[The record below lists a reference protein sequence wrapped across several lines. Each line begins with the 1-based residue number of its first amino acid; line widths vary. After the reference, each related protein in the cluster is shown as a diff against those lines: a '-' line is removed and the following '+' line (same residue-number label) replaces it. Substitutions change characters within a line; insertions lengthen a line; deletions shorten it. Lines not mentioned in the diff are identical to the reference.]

1 MNATKG
7 TNRLILDDMRWYLM
21 IFSSITLM
29 LTVVYLAIGFI
40 FDVTYTT
47 QLFGPMYGGICA
59 FAIAGIITLFPVAI
73 GMGSTRIQFMKSF
86 YIISVWM
93 VVGTITILN
102 VIYFIMHL
110 LHEYGTLGVTF
121 YQPGMLYS
129 SEYHFFSY
137 LWLDLMIG
145 FLVLGLSIFS
155 TVCWIR
161 LGMRNFFV
169 LFFGVSLIVTLV
181 IVLSDLSVWFQWFA
195 NVNLIALFTALGV
208 IGGALLLSTYPMM
221 KNAPLTMK
229 GRKEG

>member
-102 VIYFIMHL
+102 VIYFITHL
-110 LHEYGTLGVTF
+110 LLEYGTLRVTF

-137 LWLDLMIG
+137 LWIDLMIG

-161 LGMRNFFV
+161 LGMRNFFS
-169 LFFGVSLIVTLV
+169 LFFGFSLIVTLV
-181 IVLSDLSVWFQWFA
+181 IALSDLSMWVQWFT
-195 NVNLIALFTALGV
+195 NVNLIALVTALGA

-221 KNAPLTMK
+221 KNTPLTMK
-229 GRKEG
+229 GRKD

>member
-1 MNATKG
+1 MNAAKG
-7 TNRLILDDMRWYLM
+7 TNRLILDDMRLYLI
-21 IFSSITLM
+21 IFSSIALM
-29 LTVVYLAIGFI
+29 LTIVYLAIGFI

-47 QLFGPMYGGICA
+47 QLFGPMYGGICT
-59 FAIAGIITLFPVAI
+59 FAIAGILTLFPVAI
-73 GMGSTRIQFMKSF
+73 GMGSTRTQFMKSF

-110 LHEYGTLGVTF
+110 LHEYGTLSVTF
-121 YQPGMLYS
+121 YQPGMLHSNQYQ
-129 SEYHFFSY
+129 FFPY
-137 LWLDLMIG
+137 LWIDLMTG
-145 FLVLGLSIFS
+145 FLVLGLSIFI

-169 LFFGVSLIVTLV
+169 MLFGVGLIITL
-181 IVLSDLSVWFQWFA
+181 IFTLSNLSEFMLWIA
-195 NVNLIALFTALGV
+195 GVNRMGVFTALGV

-229 GRKEG
+229 GRKD

>member
-129 SEYHFFSY
+129 SEYHFFPIY
-137 LWLDLMIG
+137 
-145 FLVLGLSIFS
+145 GLI
-155 TVCWIR
+155 
-161 LGMRNFFV
+161 
-169 LFFGVSLIVTLV
+169 
-181 IVLSDLSVWFQWFA
+181 
-195 NVNLIALFTALGV
+195 
-208 IGGALLLSTYPMM
+208 
-221 KNAPLTMK
+221 
-229 GRKEG
+229 

>member
-1 MNATKG
+1 MNSVKG

-21 IFSSITLM
+21 IFSFITLM

-40 FDVTYTT
+40 FDIAYTT
-47 QLFGPMYGGICA
+47 QLCGPMYGGICA
-59 FAIAGIITLFPVAI
+59 FAIAGIVTLFPVAI
-73 GMGSTRIQFMKSF
+73 GIGSTRIQFMKSF

-93 VVGTITILN
+93 VIGTITILN
-102 VIYFIMHL
+102 IIYFITHL
-110 LHEYGTLGVTF
+110 LLEYGTLRVTF

-137 LWLDLMIG
+137 LWIDLMIG

-161 LGMRNFFV
+161 LGMRNFFS
-169 LFFGVSLIVTLV
+169 LFFGFSLIVTLV
-181 IVLSDLSVWFQWFA
+181 FTLSDLSEFMLWIA
-195 NVNLIALFTALGV
+195 GVNRMTLFTALGV

-229 GRKEG
+229 GRKD